1 MTVIL
6 KTLTWRIIG
15 SSSTFLISYLI
26 TGQAFIA
33 TSIAVIQMVV
43 NTVLYY
49 IHELVWN
56 KVKKAHE
63 ALFVDYLK

>member
-1 MTVIL
+1 MTVIM

-26 TGQAFIA
+26 TGQVFIA
-33 TSIAVIQMVV
+33 TSIAIMQMVV

-56 KVKKAHE
+56 KVKKGP
-63 ALFVDYLK
+63 

>member
-1 MTVIL
+1 MRTIL
-6 KTLTWRIIG
+6 KTLSWRVIG

-33 TSIAVIQMVV
+33 TSIAITQMIV

-49 IHELVWN
+49 IHELLWN
-56 KVKKAHE
+56 KVKKGQ
-63 ALFVDYLK
+63 

>member
-1 MTVIL
+1 MRTIL
-6 KTLTWRIIG
+6 KTLSWRVIG

-33 TSIAVIQMVV
+33 TSIAIMQMVV

-49 IHELVWN
+49 IHEVIWN
-56 KVKKAHE
+56 RVKKGQ
-63 ALFVDYLK
+63 